1 MELRVM
7 IDYAEQDVVVKKEF
21 KTEGELLDFI
31 EDDLNREV
39 EKALDPY
46 RKYNYSA
53 TIEFDY
59 CLGIDKKDFNRL
71 LKLGMVEIDGK
82 KINQSDIERMLDDSD
97 E

>member
-1 MELRVM
+1 MELKVTV
-7 IDYAEQDVVVKKEF
+7 DYAENDVVVEKDF
-21 KTEGELLDFI
+21 KNAEELLDFI
-31 EDDLNREV
+31 ENDLNREV
-39 EKALDPY
+39 EKALEPY
-46 RKYNYSA
+46 RQYNYSA

-82 KINQSDIERMLDDSD
+82 KISQSDIERMLDDLD

>member
-1 MELRVM
+1 MKLKVTV
-7 IDYAEQDVVVKKEF
+7 DYAENDVVVEKDF
-21 KTEGELLDFI
+21 KNAEELLDFI
-31 EDDLNREV
+31 ENDLNREV

-82 KINQSDIERMLDDSD
+82 KISQSDIERMLDDSD

>member
-1 MELRVM
+1 MKLKVTV
-7 IDYAEQDVVVKKEF
+7 DYAENDVVVEKDF
-21 KTEGELLDFI
+21 KNAEELLDFI
-31 EDDLNREV
+31 ENDLNREV
-39 EKALDPY
+39 EKALDPC

-82 KINQSDIERMLDDSD
+82 KISQSDIERMLDDSD